1 MSKMMGLFGQQFD
14 EHEKKEGGSAPAAGG
29 IKVVAEEEEEEEPQE
44 VSQHSPIPLPPT
56 THVHTYRHMAREA
69 GSTRAHIFTHAHTP
83 SRTRTHILTRAHT
96 RMRAQIFT
104 AGALKSKAQAAAKKP
119 LIQGSLRGPGGG
131 RERWRGV
138 DRGGREQDQ
147 TWTHKRIHIRTYKE
161 TYKDTYANK
170 TI

>member
-1 MSKMMGLFGQQFD
+1 MSMKR
-14 EHEKKEGGSAPAAGG
+14 KRVAARRLREASRSLRRRRRRRNR
-29 IKVVAEEEEEEEPQE
+29 KRSRSTVP
-44 VSQHSPIPLPPT
+44 SHYPT

-69 GSTRAHIFTHAHTP
+69 GNTRAHIFTHAHTP

-147 TWTHKRIHIRTYKE
+147 TWAHKRIHIRTYKE